1 MKLYCPHYA
10 GQYFYFPKQEKY
22 VCFFE
27 NWQYWSSEVLNM
39 SNQNNSRF
47 LGGKGYYIALGLCA
61 CAIGISG
68 YVYSTKNTE
77 AKPASDTPVLATEDM
92 SVSVRKPTE
101 TVKPTL
107 PAETTQPVPQ
117 KLATCRPVEGE
128 ILSEYAAEC
137 LSYNETTR
145 DWRTHTGLDIGAAAG
160 TAVAAAADGEVYT
173 VYEDEQMGTT
183 VVIRHEG
190 GYTTKYASLAAET
203 KVVPGETVKMG
214 QTIGTVGTTALMEA
228 SLGDHVHFSVTKD
241 DAVIDPEE
249 FFAG

>member
-1 MKLYCPHYA
+1 
-10 GQYFYFPKQEKY
+10 
-22 VCFFE
+22 
-27 NWQYWSSEVLNM
+27 M

-47 LGGKGYYIALGLCA
+47 FGGKGYYIALILCA

-68 YVYSTKNTE
+68 YVYSTRNTADE
-77 AKPASDTPVLATEDM
+77 PVSDTPVLASEEM
-92 SVSVRKPTE
+92 PVSVQKPAE
-101 TVKPTL
+101 TGKPTL
-107 PAETTQPVPQ
+107 PQETTQPAPQ
-117 KLATCRPVEGE
+117 KLATCRPLEGE

-145 DWRTHTGLDIGAAAG
+145 DWRTHTGIDIGAEAG
-160 TAVAAAADGEVYT
+160 TPVAAAADGEVYT
-173 VYEDEQMGTT
+173 VYDDDQMGTT

-214 QTIGTVGTTALMEA
+214 QTIGSVGTTALMET

-249 FFAG
+249 FFSE